1 MAPTQMVGREPDRR
15 RNGHTSMRV
24 LGAGVALIVT
34 LVGGMTLGRI
44 SRGEQG
50 AGETSPV
57 SPTETVAE
65 VTPAFD
71 CRLAAHT
78 AEFLICDHSALRDSP
93 SSGMSATL
101 WSTAVRQAP

>member
-1 MAPTQMVGREPDRR
+1 
-15 RNGHTSMRV
+15 
-24 LGAGVALIVT
+24 
-34 LVGGMTLGRI
+34 VGGGTLGRI

-57 SPTETVAE
+57 RPTETVAE

-78 AEFLICDHSALRDSP
+78 AEFLICDHSALALLDVVLSRVYP
-93 SSGMSATL
+93 TTMAAQQGERVGPA
-101 WSTAVRQAP
+101 